1 MWSTRTSATRRRSS
15 VRSGWTIPP
24 EDGAARETQRV
35 VQALSSSPSGPAGS
49 VGREAPQD
57 GPQPFNLAPGVRG
70 CGPAPT
76 SAMVP
81 FDRVFPTRSYGGLT
95 AVPGS
100 CAAARTRRTNF
111 ASRVSR
117 GTSFPALSRVRNAS
131 RTSTTSPM
139 PICCVPHAITG
150 TRAVP
155 SVSVNCAVVGAVR
168 ISTTPGNARSM
179 ATALRS
185 RFQANPPRYG
195 IDA

>member
-24 EDGAARETQRV
+24 EDGAARDTQRV

-49 VGREAPQD
+49 VDRQTPQD

-117 GTSFPALSRVRNAS
+117 GTSAVAHIGLAAGHHLHVLGVGSTARSSGPSEFPPRRETHALWQLLSVLAS
-131 RTSTTSPM
+131 RQILPG
-139 PICCVPHAITG
+139 TG
-150 TRAVP
+150 
-155 SVSVNCAVVGAVR
+155 
-168 ISTTPGNARSM
+168 
-179 ATALRS
+179 
-185 RFQANPPRYG
+185 
-195 IDA
+195 

>member
-1 MWSTRTSATRRRSS
+1 ALSPLVGEDCLSALERDSPNERIPVRVEYEQRHGAPRRRSNLAQ
-15 VRSGWTIPP
+15 GTIPP
-24 EDGAARETQRV
+24 EDGAARDPQRV

-49 VGREAPQD
+49 VGRQAPQD
-57 GPQPFNLAPGVRG
+57 GPPPFNLAPGVRG

-76 SAMVP
+76 SAVVP

-111 ASRVSR
+111 ASTVSR

-155 SVSVNCAVVGAVR
+155 R
-168 ISTTPGNARSM
+168 
-179 ATALRS
+179 
-185 RFQANPPRYG
+185 
-195 IDA
+195 

>member
-24 EDGAARETQRV
+24 EDGAARDTQRV

-49 VGREAPQD
+49 VGRRAPQD
-57 GPQPFNLAPGVRG
+57 GPHPFNLAPGVRG

-117 GTSFPALSRVRNAS
+117 GTSAVAHIGLAAGHHLHMLGVDHGELTAPFEDVVDGPPVDAGGLHRDVRAAGGS
-131 RTSTTSPM
+131 Q
-139 PICCVPHAITG
+139 
-150 TRAVP
+150 
-155 SVSVNCAVVGAVR
+155 
-168 ISTTPGNARSM
+168 PGC
-179 ATALRS
+179 
-185 RFQANPPRYG
+185 QPQ
-195 IDA
+195 